1 MRPSRPR
8 CIRITPATK
17 RRRIM
22 ELSERNELIAKYNRG
37 YDEVLSALQDFPR
50 DQLTAHP
57 ISGKWSACEIIH
69 HLADSESTA
78 AIRLRK
84 LLVEE
89 SPTIEGYDQ
98 AAFAVRL
105 NYNQREIEP
114 ALDAFRAARA
124 TTAQLFDLMSEDD
137 WKRQGTHTESG
148 KYGVGDWLRIYA
160 AHAHDHAS
168 QIRTLRSA
176 LNPLKAST

>member
-1 MRPSRPR
+1 
-8 CIRITPATK
+8 
-17 RRRIM
+17 M
-22 ELSERNELIAKYNRG
+22 ELNERNELIAKYNRG
-37 YDEVLSALQDFPR
+37 YDEVLSALQDFPP

-78 AIRLRK
+78 AIRLRR
-84 LLVEE
+84 LLVDD

-105 NYNQREIEP
+105 KYNQREIEP

-160 AHAHDHAS
+160 AHAHDHAA

-176 LNPLKAST
+176 LNTLKAST